1 MENRELNQK
10 LCPIRNGKYILE
22 HCKHKVMTVLSV
34 SQHVNLRFM
43 LPVEECVTMQ
53 KQAAI
58 YNRWHISHTPLALSP
73 STPLEECPSS
83 QILGT
88 VYMYM

>member
-1 MENRELNQK
+1 MPYQEWQ
-10 LCPIRNGKYILE
+10 IILE